1 MQKINL
7 GLFIALIL
15 LASGC
20 ASQKEITYLQG
31 TYDGYTQQ
39 SDESYEMTIRPDDM
53 VAIMV
58 NSKDPELAQM
68 FNLPMISYQISNSN
82 TGVGNASNKILGYL
96 VDKNGEINF
105 PQLGKI
111 KIAGMSRSQ
120 LTDYIANEL
129 IDKGFV
135 NDPIVTVQYLNFK
148 VSVMGEVN
156 NPGTIDITSD
166 RITLFDALSAAGDLT
181 IYGQR
186 DNVKIIR
193 EIEGKKTVSFVDLR
207 SADILDS
214 PFYYLQQNDVVYVE
228 PNKAKAGQR
237 EINSNR
243 TIATWASIAS
253 VILSA
258 LTLGFAL

>member
-1 MQKINL
+1 MQKFYF
-7 GLFIALIL
+7 GLIMIAFTLFV
-15 LASGC
+15 SSC

-31 TYDGYTQQ
+31 VTNGYQQQGMDTY
-39 SDESYEMTIRPDDM
+39 EIKIRPDDM
-53 VAIMV
+53 IAIMV
-58 NSKDPELAQM
+58 NSKDPELSQM
-68 FNLPMISYQISNSN
+68 FNLPMVSYQINN
-82 TGVGNASNKILGYL
+82 TTSGIASSQNRILGYL
-96 VDKNGEINF
+96 VDKNSEINF

-111 KIAGMSRSQ
+111 KIGGMTRTE

-129 IDKGFV
+129 IANGYV
-135 NDPIVTVQYLNFK
+135 YDPVVTVQYLNFK

-156 NPGTIDITSD
+156 KPGTIDISSD

-193 EIEGKKTVSFVDLR
+193 EINGKKTVSIVDLR
-207 SADILDS
+207 KANILDS

-243 TIATWASIAS
+243 TIGTWASIVS

-258 LTLGFAL
+258 LSLAL